1 MTAASLALGLT
12 RSGSGTGL
20 SVRVD
25 RVVKQYRPA
34 SREERPALNA
44 VSLDVSAGE
53 WVVLMGDS
61 GSGKSTLLNL
71 LAGVDYAD
79 SGEILLGDT
88 SLTSLDER
96 QRTLF
101 RRHRMGFVFQFFNLF
116 PTLTAWEN
124 ILLPLRLLGKS
135 GTDSARRLILE
146 VELDGKEHR
155 YPAEMSGGEQ
165 QRVALSRALVH
176 QPDLILADEPT
187 GSLDHRTG
195 LVVLS
200 LLSRLHREY
209 GSTIIMTTHSAEAS
223 RFGQRILHI
232 RDGELSSPP
241 PLTSSGIP

>member
-1 MTAASLALGLT
+1 MIEASLLDF
-12 RSGSGTGL
+12 RSHSSSGTGL
-20 SVRVD
+20 PVRVD
-25 RVVKQYRPA
+25 RVVKRYRPA
-34 SREERPALNA
+34 SSEERPALNA

-61 GSGKSTLLNL
+61 GSGKSTLLNI
-71 LAGVDYAD
+71 LAGVDYPD
-79 SGEILLGDT
+79 SGEILLGDI
-88 SLTSLDER
+88 SLTALDER

-135 GTDSARRLILE
+135 ETDAARRLIGE
-146 VELDGKEHR
+146 VELEGKEHR
-155 YPAEMSGGEQ
+155 YPAELSGGEQ
-165 QRVALSRALVH
+165 QRVALARALVH

-195 LVVLS
+195 LLVLS

-209 GSTIIMTTHSAEAS
+209 RSTIIMTTHSAEAS

-232 RDGELSSPP
+232 RDGELVLPDSS
-241 PLTSSGIP
+241 LSSGMP